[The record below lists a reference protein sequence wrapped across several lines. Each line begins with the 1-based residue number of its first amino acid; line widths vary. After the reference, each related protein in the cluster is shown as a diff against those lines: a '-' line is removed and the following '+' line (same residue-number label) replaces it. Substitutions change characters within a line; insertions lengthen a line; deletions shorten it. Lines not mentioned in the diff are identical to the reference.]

1 MKPNIRNMIKRP
13 FLVFLLALASL
24 CSEAQFDTSFI
35 KANILRNTDSL
46 TDAFR
51 AKDWVKFTRY
61 SYPAMVG
68 SLGGAKEFGTYISNM
83 FSQIPDSAWK
93 LYEPGNVLQVIK
105 TGGDYQAIVELK
117 TIIEWEGMRS
127 TSTSH
132 LVAESWDGGYF
143 WTFFDSQGDPKAAR
157 LIKPDLSNLI
167 VIPARD
173 EKREPY

>member
-1 MKPNIRNMIKRP
+1 MLKRSLL
-13 FLVFLLALASL
+13 FFLLVLASL
-24 CSEAQFDTSFI
+24 FSQAQFDTSFI
-35 KANILRNTDSL
+35 KSNILRNADSL
-46 TDAFR
+46 TNAFK

-68 SLGGAKEFGTYISNM
+68 SLGGATEFGSYISNM

-93 LYEPGNVLQVIK
+93 QYEPGKILQVIK
-105 TGGDYQAIVELK
+105 TGGDYQAVVELK
-117 TIIEWEGMRS
+117 TIIEWEGIRS

-143 WTFFDSQGDPKAAR
+143 WTFFDSQGDDKAAR
-157 LIKPDLSNLI
+157 LIKPDLSKLI
-167 VIPARD
+167 VIPPRD